1 MNYPSICHSFASKNP
16 IQSQAASLSPQQ
28 LPGPQQLLVAAGHGV
43 AQSEAA
49 ALLQQCSVPV
59 EEAMMPP
66 GKGLPP
72 GGFKKS
78 HKKDNK
84 KPWWNHC

>member
-1 MNYPSICHSFASKNP
+1 M
-16 IQSQAASLSPQQ
+16 SPLQ

-66 GKGLPP
+66 GKGFPP
-72 GGFKKS
+72 VVLRKATKKKTETRVES
-78 HKKDNK
+78 LLNGIYIYI
-84 KPWWNHC
+84 

>member
-1 MNYPSICHSFASKNP
+1 
-16 IQSQAASLSPQQ
+16 
-28 LPGPQQLLVAAGHGV
+28 VAAGHGV

-66 GKGLPP
+66 GKGFPP
-72 GGFKKS
+72 VVLRKATKKKTRNQGGITVEWDIYIS
-78 HKKDNK
+78 ILCIYNVYTMYI
-84 KPWWNHC
+84 